1 MSYMTMN
8 YEALSKI
15 AEHMKQRLYTSLDRK
30 YNEIERLKKKLN
42 DIQDE
47 MKMLQEEYHRVS
59 VL

>member
-15 AEHMKQRLYTSLDRK
+15 TEHMKQRLYTSLDRK